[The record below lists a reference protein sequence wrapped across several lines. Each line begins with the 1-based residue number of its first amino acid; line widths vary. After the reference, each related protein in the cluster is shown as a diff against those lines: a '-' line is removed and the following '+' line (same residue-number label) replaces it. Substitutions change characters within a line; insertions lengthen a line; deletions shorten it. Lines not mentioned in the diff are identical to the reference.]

1 MLIQLYLGTGIL
13 VETIVVVDIL
23 VGFFSQLSRLC
34 CWCDYSVLFLY
45 IKCFGFS
52 LLRPKFLLSC
62 GWIDVAWSVDC
73 GIVVISLFCGSF
85 LAEIF
90 IRKKITSTG
99 ALWESRVRYIS
110 FFTSVLWTFAKS
122 NATHTSTSRKYKKT
136 ITTHQHLP
144 TQW

>member
-34 CWCDYSVLFLY
+34 CWCDCWIFEYCFFTLNVLVFRCCVQSFCCRVDELVLRGVLTVVLWLY
-45 IKCFGFS
+45 RCFVEVFWRR
-52 LLRPKFLLSC
+52 LNNFNR
-62 GWIDVAWSVDC
+62 
-73 GIVVISLFCGSF
+73 
-85 LAEIF
+85 
-90 IRKKITSTG
+90 G
-99 ALWESRVRYIS
+99 AVRVEGTIYFF

>member
-23 VGFFSQLSRLC
+23 VVFSLNC
-34 CWCDYSVLFLY
+34 HNSVVDAIVESLNTVY
-45 IKCFGFS
+45 CFGFS

>member
-1 MLIQLYLGTGIL
+1 MLIPLGFFFGFFLNITTLVLIQLYLGTGIL

-62 GWIDVAWSVDC
+62 GWNDVAWSVDC

-110 FFTSVLWTFAKS
+110 FFHFSPMDLCQK
-122 NATHTSTSRKYKKT
+122 
-136 ITTHQHLP
+136 
-144 TQW
+144 